1 MAPKQ
6 KTTYR
11 KYSEESLHKALDA
24 IKGKFLIQ
32 KSLYIKHWMQLKV
45 NFFQILR
52 NH

>member
-32 KSLYIKHWMQLKV
+32 KSLCIKHWTHAIKGKFLSDS
-45 NFFQILR
+45 
-52 NH
+52 